1 MGVST
6 EIKRKPITTQTNRR
20 NADNHPEFLDTE
32 ALLERFSP
40 LIKSIHKR
48 FMAYNGV
55 FLHSE
60 DTYDLYNQIILE
72 FLRLRK
78 NFDPKR
84 GIDFTGFMKF
94 HLQNRVYHWVMKMQK
109 VSQTEHIL
117 KVYNDEDETNE
128 YLENNSDLVDTDTQY
143 NLERVEAEASIP
155 WTALTQPQA
164 DLFKEFF
171 YNYKSVEDVARER
184 HTTAKVIRQQLT
196 DIENILYNYK
206 EN

>member
-1 MGVST
+1 MST

-60 DTYDLYNQIILE
+60 DTYDLYNQIVLE

-109 VSQTEHIL
+109 VSQIMEIRL
-117 KVYNDEDETNE
+117 FPLQQRKKMEKER
-128 YLENNSDLVDTDTQY
+128 DLTR
-143 NLERVEAEASIP
+143 EI
-155 WTALTQPQA
+155 ALPP
-164 DLFKEFF
+164 
-171 YNYKSVEDVARER
+171 
-184 HTTAKVIRQQLT
+184 VIRIKQAIMVQHGR
-196 DIENILYNYK
+196 
-206 EN
+206 